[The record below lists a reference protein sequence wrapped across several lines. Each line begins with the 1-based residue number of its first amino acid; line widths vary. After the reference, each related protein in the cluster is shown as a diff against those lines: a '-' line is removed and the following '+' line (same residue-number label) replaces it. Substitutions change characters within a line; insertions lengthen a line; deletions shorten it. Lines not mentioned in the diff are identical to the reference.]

1 MRRNRFRTGLASLVI
16 VSAMTKAWAGNKL
29 SDHEVQALLDQ
40 LAQRG
45 VIRVSE
51 GKVVYE
57 LPP

>member
-1 MRRNRFRTGLASLVI
+1 MRSRPCW
-16 VSAMTKAWAGNKL
+16 TK
-29 SDHEVQALLDQ
+29 

-45 VIRVSE
+45 VIRVSQ